1 MDLTVRERERGVK
14 LEMVGCSRHGLPK
27 WIAAATRVDL
37 DGASSSPG
45 SPKSDAS
52 SSSLRSSS
60 SSSSSS
66 PQLRSS
72 SPDPSTGF
80 GERALSAAGAA
91 VLSAVLVNPLD
102 VAKVTLGFFFS
113 AMFFVILCQLAFDVV
128 SFSSLQL
135 HLTSFISGSFEIEFL
150 VQKKKKKGSFLLV
163 VSGS

>member
-1 MDLTVRERERGVK
+1 DFD
-14 LEMVGCSRHGLPK
+14 S
-27 WIAAATRVDL
+27 A
-37 DGASSSPG
+37 SSPG

-60 SSSSSS
+60 PSSS

-102 VAKVTLGFFFS
+102 VAKN
-113 AMFFVILCQLAFDVV
+113 A
-128 SFSSLQL
+128 SS
-135 HLTSFISGSFEIEFL
+135 SCKSCSGVL
-150 VQKKKKKGSFLLV
+150 NK
-163 VSGS
+163 